1 MAQFVCVIVID
12 YAQSHGF
19 SENGDL
25 ATDIAVADNTKSLAP
40 HFATSSG
47 RFSHPPRAK
56 VSGGVEYLQEV
67 LAPVRTVFVPV
78 RNSGKSNAVG
88 VVAVRIGDP
97 VGLYLNGIGAA
108 RPYAVF
114 FRHGDAW
121 EYQCRDH

>member
-25 ATDIAVADNTKSLAP
+25 ATDIAVADNTKSLAL

-56 VSGGVEYLQEV
+56 VSEGVEYLQEV

-88 VVAVRIGDP
+88 VVAVRISDP

-108 RPYAVF
+108 RLYAVF
-114 FRHGDAW
+114 FR
-121 EYQCRDH
+121 R